1 MRAFLC
7 RFDDADARA
16 EAFPAPEGNPACWP
30 SEWGLVVPVSVILAA
45 PEMDTVDDEGRAV
58 PGRRAAAGAWM
69 GVVTDD
75 TKAPRHPAAYAELAL
90 PIAPTF
96 WRECV
101 VWSAVPVVSLGHVI
115 AIDGVFAAMN
125 LTF

>member
-7 RFDDADARA
+7 RFDDVAARA
-16 EAFPAPEGNPACWP
+16 AAFPQPECLPACWDT
-30 SEWGLVVPVSVILAA
+30 EWGLVVPVSVILAA
-45 PEMDTVDDEGRAV
+45 PELDTVDDEGRAV

-75 TKAPRHPAAYAELAL
+75 AKARRHPAAYAELAL